1 MSALRGRSLTAEL
14 TPASRSFLAGI
25 ADAPPAAFLEETAKT
40 IDEQAAAFLK
50 AFIFDFQANG
60 GFAEVLQL
68 AEEFRPY
75 LPHPGA
81 PDCEVDAA
89 HRFLESRGETTTVQE
104 LRDKM
109 AAIDADKNN
118 RMALLEYL
126 LFKYGRTVEE
136 FLEPAFAGAPVPPHL
151 LAALDAATA
160 AHRQHMAER
169 AERDQLYE
177 TLESA
182 AGSGGVKGMRAKAEL
197 AQARARNWT
206 EDWNA
211 RQLQG
216 AAASRRAGRAVQRAD
231 KETLAREA
239 LEAEEARLAEEQAAQ
254 EAEAAEKRNAG
265 RQALRARAALWEGE
279 G

>member
-1 MSALRGRSLTAEL
+1 MRWQDVTKENLCS
-14 TPASRSFLAGI
+14 
-25 ADAPPAAFLEETAKT
+25 PPNNTGK
-40 IDEQAAAFLK
+40 
-50 AFIFDFQANG
+50 NSG
-60 GFAEVLQL
+60 G
-68 AEEFRPY
+68 
-75 LPHPGA
+75 
-81 PDCEVDAA
+81 
-89 HRFLESRGETTTVQE
+89 T
-104 LRDKM
+104 
-109 AAIDADKNN
+109 AID
-118 RMALLEYL
+118 LEL
-126 LFKYGRTVEE
+126 SGV
-136 FLEPAFAGAPVPPHL
+136 AGGTI
-151 LAALDAATA
+151 LDATIS
-160 AHRQHMAER
+160 
-169 AERDQLYE
+169 DQLYA

-182 AGSGGVKGMRAKAEL
+182 AGGGGVKGMRAKAEL

-239 LEAEEARLAEEQAAQ
+239 LEAEEARLAQEQAAR